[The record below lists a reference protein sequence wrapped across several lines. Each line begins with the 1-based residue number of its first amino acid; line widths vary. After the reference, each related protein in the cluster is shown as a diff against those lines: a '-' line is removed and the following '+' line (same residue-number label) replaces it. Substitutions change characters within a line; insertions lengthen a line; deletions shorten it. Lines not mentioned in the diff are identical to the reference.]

1 MQRLW
6 ISQLARNRLT
16 CNGSQAVGAV
26 CVVWGMCCLSK
37 GSIESPV
44 VRTAMILE
52 EKPMCRGA
60 IASAVASVSGFILP
74 GFANSLS
81 EASAEI
87 EREKPDLI
95 LVDLFSIGY
104 DFKGLERFIARH
116 SPIRLIAIDDRVN
129 PSFARQAKDAGAK
142 GYACKSFEIET
153 FQATVATVAAGGEQF
168 PAMPL
173 LDARSGAAARLVGK
187 LSPRQLEVLKCI
199 AIGMGNQE
207 IADTLGITLG
217 TAKSHTHTILK
228 LTGARNR
235 TEAAL
240 IAGRF
245 LVPKVDTE

>member
-1 MQRLW
+1 M
-6 ISQLARNRLT
+6 A
-16 CNGSQAVGAV
+16 
-26 CVVWGMCCLSK
+26 CVIWEMCCLSK
-37 GSIESPV
+37 GSIESPP

-60 IASAVASVSGFILP
+60 IASVVAGVSGFGLP
-74 GFANSLS
+74 GIANSLS
-81 EASAEI
+81 EASAEVG
-87 EREKPDLI
+87 REKPDLI

-104 DFKGLERFIARH
+104 DFKSLERFIARH

-142 GYACKSFEIET
+142 GYACKSFEIEA
-153 FQATVATVAAGGEQF
+153 FQATVAAVAAGGEQF
-168 PAMPL
+168 PPMPL
-173 LDARSGAAARLVGK
+173 LDARSGAAARLVGQ

-207 IADTLGITLG
+207 IADSLGITLG

-228 LTGARNR
+228 LTGTRNR

-245 LVPKVDTE
+245 LVP